1 MTLTETRR
9 FEMHLGLKHRLGDD
23 VADSLMEHLPPVS
36 WADVARRTDVEHLRS
51 YMDARFD
58 AVDARFDAVDARFDA
73 VDARFDAVDARFD
86 AVDARFDSI
95 EARLGSTDSRIGG
108 VVAGLWALGAI
119 CVTCFAGIFTI
130 LVTEL

>member
-73 VDARFDAVDARFD
+73 VDV
-86 AVDARFDSI
+86 RFDSI

>member
-73 VDARFDAVDARFD
+73 VDARFDAVD
-86 AVDARFDSI
+86 VRFDSI

>member
-86 AVDARFDSI
+86 SI